1 MPSPDGCYVQV
12 WDEHQFAGRSDF
24 VNGPRRYDHLRD
36 LPGGVSWK
44 NRIRSVTLGPNA
56 TLVAWTGERFEG
68 DYLLMTSDARDR
80 GRYPAV
86 SVSLQ
91 SLEIRCS
98 RPASSLLETASDT
111 TAVPGSPRSSN

>member
-12 WDEHQFAGRSDF
+12 WYERQFGGRSDF
-24 VNGPRRYDHLRD
+24 INGPQRYEHLRD
-36 LPGGVSWK
+36 LPGRVSWK
-44 NRIRSVTLGPNA
+44 NRIRSITLGPHA
-56 TLVAWTGERFEG
+56 TAVAWTGERFEG

-86 SVSLQ
+86 SVSFQ

-98 RPASSLLETASDT
+98 RPDDRVADGS
-111 TAVPGSPRSSN
+111 VPSGR

>member
-12 WDEHQFAGRSDF
+12 WDEGQFAGRSDF
-24 VNGPRRYDHLRD
+24 INGPGRYEHLRD
-36 LPGGVSWK
+36 LPGRVSWK
-44 NRIRSVTLGPNA
+44 GRIRSLTLGPAA
-56 TLVAWTGERFEG
+56 TLVAWTDERFEG
-68 DYLLMTSDARDR
+68 QYLFMTSDARDR

-98 RPASSLLETASDT
+98 RPDDRLADGFLP
-111 TAVPGSPRSSN
+111 PGR